1 MEEARLQFKFAV
13 LVVDDNEDVCDL
25 MKQFLEKQGVEI
37 HIAHNAEKA
46 LRLVAQHEHIKVVI
60 TDLFMPKSCIDGKSL
75 ALILMER
82 EPRTIVYAI
91 TGHSDKFLLDDC
103 LRAGFRDYFV
113 KPVNLGMIF
122 EAILSSYERIR
133 RWEEIK

>member
-1 MEEARLQFKFAV
+1 MEEAKSPYEFAV
-13 LVVDDNEDVCDL
+13 LVVDDNEDIRIL
-25 MKQFLEKQGVEI
+25 LEQFLGKHNI
-37 HIAHNAEKA
+37 KTYIAHNAEKA
-46 LRLVAQHEHIKVVI
+46 LRLTAQHDHIKIVI
-60 TDLFMPKSCIDGKSL
+60 TDLFMPESCIDGKSL

-103 LRAGFRDYFV
+103 LRVGFRDYFI
-113 KPVNLGMIF
+113 KPVNLNMILKSIR
-122 EAILSSYERIR
+122 ASCSRIR